1 MDKQEY
7 LNEISSDIGHLQS
20 SKNKTFLSSKIF
32 LISIIG
38 IVGFILIAITGAI
51 IGGSTISLKDRIATL
66 ILHIDNTTE
75 IIEKYQSNLKS
86 SDLRSY
92 SSSLR
97 GIFQNTSRNLTE
109 YSSNKYNFK
118 PKEIK
123 KSIQEEET
131 SVKDALDSDLFK
143 AKINGRLD
151 RIYADKMAYEIS
163 FVLSHENQILKNA
176 SDSSLKDIVT
186 TSRESLS
193 VLYDN
198 FNNFSDN

>member
-20 SKNKTFLSSKIF
+20 SNNKTFLSSKIF

-38 IVGFILIAITGAI
+38 IAGFILIAITGAI

-109 YSSNKYNFK
+109 YSSSKYNFK